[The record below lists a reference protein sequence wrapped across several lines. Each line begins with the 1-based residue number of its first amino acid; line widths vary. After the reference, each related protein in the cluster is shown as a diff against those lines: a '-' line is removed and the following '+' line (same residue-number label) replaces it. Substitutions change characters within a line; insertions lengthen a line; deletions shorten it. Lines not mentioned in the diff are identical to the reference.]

1 MPPTRPYSLLLVG
14 DSINGDVYKDLASL
28 LKTRAVGNLRYEG
41 TSLLACDLVL
51 SSALHGII
59 FADALRVPSVWLH
72 SPHAS
77 GGLTSQPPFKYRDYF
92 ESVGDGDGRPVRT
105 VEEALTLLDG
115 GDLRPRF
122 TLGRLLHFAR
132 RYVEAFPFDAV
143 CDR

>member
-1 MPPTRPYSLLLVG
+1 MARALL
-14 DSINGDVYKDLASL
+14 S
-28 LKTRAVGNLRYEG
+28 
-41 TSLLACDLVL
+41 CDLVL

-92 ESVGDGDGRPVRT
+92 ESVGDDGRPVRT
-105 VEEALTLLDG
+105 VEEALALLDG

-132 RYVEAFPFDAV
+132 RFVEAFPFDAV
-143 CDR
+143 CDRFS

>member
-1 MPPTRPYSLLLVG
+1 MHRLARQTLNLETSFFVYHTFPSSRQPLAVARALL
-14 DSINGDVYKDLASL
+14 S
-28 LKTRAVGNLRYEG
+28 
-41 TSLLACDLVL
+41 CDLVL

-77 GGLTSQPPFKYRDYF
+77 GGLTSQPPFKYLDYF
-92 ESVGDGDGRPVRT
+92 ESVGDDGRPVRT
-105 VEEALTLLDG
+105 VEEALALLDG

-132 RYVEAFPFDAV
+132 RYVEAFPFDAL
-143 CDR
+143 CDG

>member
-1 MPPTRPYSLLLVG
+1 M
-14 DSINGDVYKDLASL
+14 
-28 LKTRAVGNLRYEG
+28 
-41 TSLLACDLVL
+41 L

-105 VEEALTLLDG
+105 VEEALALLDG

-143 CDR
+143 CDRFS